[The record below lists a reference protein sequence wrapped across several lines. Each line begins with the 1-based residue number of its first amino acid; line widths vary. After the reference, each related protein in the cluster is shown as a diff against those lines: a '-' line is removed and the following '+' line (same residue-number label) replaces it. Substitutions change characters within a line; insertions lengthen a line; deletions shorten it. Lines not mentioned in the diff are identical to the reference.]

1 MKSLFT
7 AALFFLSIS
16 AFAQDVFV
24 IKKSMNPKNVLH
36 YKANLKDCKL
46 LSPSVTPYWRMG
58 EGDGHEEGLSSKEK
72 SYFAPK
78 NVYEKSTD
86 ADFSF
91 GALEKMGDKISD
103 QSITIRLENC
113 KPKAFMDMNGRE
125 IQLTE
130 IYVNVTMLMSVKYM
144 EISGITSSGVKL
156 KTKINN

>member
-1 MKSLFT
+1 MKPLFT
-7 AALFFLSIS
+7 AALFLLSIS

-36 YKANLKDCKL
+36 YKVNIKDCKIQ
-46 LSPSVTPYWRMG
+46 SPAITPYWTMG
-58 EGDGHEEGLSSKEK
+58 EDDGHVEALTSKEK

-78 NVYEKSTD
+78 NVYEKSSD

-103 QSITIRLENC
+103 QSISIRLENC
-113 KPKAFMDMNGRE
+113 KPKAFMEMNGRE

-130 IYVNVTMLMSVKYM
+130 IYVSVSMLMSVKYM
-144 EISGITSSGVKL
+144 EITGLTSNGARL